1 MGTIRTY
8 DTEMPL
14 AKREFEE
21 LQTVV
26 IEAARRQM
34 IGRRILEIYG
44 PLGAGIQAVPADRYE
59 DLAAA
64 EADQLG
70 EEVSNAFGAGKRVQL
85 SIPILYK
92 DFILHWRDL
101 EMARQLDTPVDF
113 SSAAGAA
120 SVVATREDDL
130 IFNGDATLGI
140 EGLLNT
146 QGRLT
151 HMIED
156 WSESGRPYAD
166 IVQMTQKLIEHAQ
179 FGPYAMV
186 VHPTLYAKMLRV
198 HQGTNVLEIEHVREL
213 VTAGVFQSPVLP
225 QHAGV
230 IVSVGRQNFDL
241 VISEDLNVSY
251 LGAEH
256 MNHPFRVYECIVPR
270 VKRATAICSFSA

>member
-1 MGTIRTY
+1 
-8 DTEMPL
+8 MPL

-26 IEAARRQM
+26 IEAARRQL

-70 EEVSNAFGAGKRVQL
+70 EEVSDAFGAGKRVQL

-140 EGLLNT
+140 EGLLNA

-251 LGAEH
+251 LGAER